1 MKKILKY
8 LSKRDYIF
16 ILISVAL
23 IVTQVWLELKMPDYM
38 NDIVI
43 VLQTSGEVKEILKS
57 GGMMLLCALGGLA
70 LSVMVGFLIAQVAA
84 GMGMKLRNALYSQ
97 VNSFSKQEIHKFS
110 TASLI
115 TRCTNDTSQVQ
126 MLMAMGLQI
135 MVKAP
140 IMAAWAVIKIL
151 GKSWQ
156 WSVATAVAV
165 VVLVLVVTTII
176 LLCMP
181 KFKKIQKQTDS
192 LNRVTR
198 ENLTGMRIVHA
209 FNAEEYQEKKFD
221 EVNED
226 LTDTQMFTSKAL
238 SLFSPLM
245 SLLTGTLSLSIYWIG
260 ASIINQAGIMDK
272 IALFSDMMVFFTY
285 AMQIISSFIMMIMI
299 FMLLPR
305 TIVSGKRIIEVLST
319 EPSIKDGKGAE
330 PKEEGSIEFKDVNF
344 KYIDGNENV
353 LKDINLKINKGD
365 TVAFIGATGCGKST
379 LIDLIPRF
387 YDVTS
392 GEVLVDGVNVKDYKL
407 DQLHEKIGYVSQKA
421 MLLSGTVYDNVTMG
435 HNIEP
440 KDVLNAIKQAQAEEF
455 VENMDEKENSK
466 IYQGGKNISGG
477 QKQRL
482 SIARAI
488 AQKPEFIIFD
498 DSFSALDYK
507 TDRKLR
513 KAIEK
518 ELKGVTCIIVA
529 QRIGTIKGADKIVV
543 LEDGK
548 IVGMGVH
555 EDLMKD
561 CKVYQEIALSQL
573 NKEEL

>member
-8 LSKRDYIF
+8 LSKKDYIF
-16 ILISVAL
+16 IVISVAL
-23 IVTQVWLELKMPDYM
+23 IVTQVWLDLKMPDYM
-38 NDIVI
+38 NDIVT

-57 GGMMLLCALGGLA
+57 GGMMLLCSFGSLA
-70 LSVMVGFLIAQVAA
+70 LSVVVGFLIAQVAA
-84 GMGMKLRNALYSQ
+84 GMGMKLREALYCQ

-126 MLMAMGLQI
+126 MLIAMGLQI

-140 IMAAWAVIKIL
+140 VMAVWAVIKIL

-165 VVLVLVVTTII
+165 TVLVIVVTTVI

-181 KFKKIQKQTDS
+181 KFKKIQKQTDN

-209 FNAEEYQEKKFD
+209 FNAEDYQEKKFD
-221 EVNED
+221 NVNEE
-226 LTDTQMFTSKAL
+226 LTNTQMFTSKAL
-238 SLFSPLM
+238 SIFSPLM
-245 SLLTGTLSLSIYWIG
+245 SLLIGTLSLSIYWIG
-260 ASIINQAGIMDK
+260 AVIINKAGFMDK

-305 TIVSGKRIIEVLST
+305 TIVSGRRIVEVLST

-330 PKEEGSIEFKDVNF
+330 PEEEGSIEFKEVNF

-353 LKDINLKINKGD
+353 LKDINLKINKGE

-392 GEVLVDGVNVKDYKL
+392 GEVLVDGVNVKEYKL

-421 MLLSGTVYDNVTMG
+421 ILLSGTVYDNVTMG
-435 HNIEP
+435 HDIEP

-455 VENMDEKENSK
+455 VENMDEKENSQ

-507 TDRKLR
+507 TDKKLR

-529 QRIGTIKGADKIVV
+529 QRIGTIKSADKIVV

-548 IVGMGVH
+548 IVGMGDH